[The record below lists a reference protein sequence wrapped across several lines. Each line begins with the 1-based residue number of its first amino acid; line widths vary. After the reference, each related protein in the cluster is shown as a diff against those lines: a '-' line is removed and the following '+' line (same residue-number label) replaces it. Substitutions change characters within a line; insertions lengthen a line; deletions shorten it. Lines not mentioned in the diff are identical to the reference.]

1 MVRRACVVAVALAA
15 AAPAA
20 VAEVPADRVEQA
32 RQRTLTD
39 DYQATRPGAEG
50 ATTPTNGNERKRTRR
65 PQVDTREQPA
75 NLDAG
80 ILGTIIQWLMWALV
94 AVAAGL
100 LAFWIATELSGL
112 SGDTAALAEGS
123 EEPAAGPD
131 LRVIERPLGDAEEL
145 ARRGDFTEAVHTLLL
160 RTLQELVR
168 STAVRVSPAL
178 TSREILALV
187 PLAPDAREA
196 LADLITAVERTHFR
210 GTAATQPDYERCR
223 AKFQVFAT
231 AFRAGGVQVGA
242 AA

>member
-1 MVRRACVVAVALAA
+1 MCRRAFVVATLLASATFVAH
-15 AAPAA
+15 
-20 VAEVPADRVEQA
+20 AEVPVDRVEEA

-50 ATTPTNGNERKRTRR
+50 ATTPSNGDGRKRTRR
-65 PQVDTREQPA
+65 PQVDTREQTV
-75 NLDAG
+75 NLEVG

-100 LAFWIATELSGL
+100 LVFWVATELSGL
-112 SGDTAALAEGS
+112 SGDNAALAEGP
-123 EEPAAGPD
+123 EDPAAGPD

-187 PLAPDAREA
+187 PLAPDARDA
-196 LADLITAVERTHFR
+196 LADLITAVELTHFR